1 MRVAKMFKDEL
12 LASYQ
17 PEALAELNA
26 RFTRFK
32 TQGSHEMVTVGPVP
46 FSSLCAHH
54 LLPFHGTAHVGYIPD
69 KWLVGL
75 SKIPRVVEHFART
88 LQMQERMTTQ
98 IADYIHSNLQPQGL
112 IVLVEAR
119 HLCMECRGVKTSGA
133 VTRTSALRGAAKT
146 SSEVRDEFYRLL
158 SR

>member
-1 MRVAKMFKDEL
+1 MFKDEL
-12 LASYQ
+12 LASYRDG
-17 PEALAELNA
+17 ALDDLNQ
-26 RFTRFK
+26 RFTLFEAR
-32 TQGSHEMVTVGPVP
+32 GSHEMVTVGPVP

-54 LLPFHGTAHVGYIPD
+54 LLPFHGVAHVGYIPD

-75 SKIPRVVEHFART
+75 SKIPRVVEHFARL

-98 IADYIHSNLQPQGL
+98 IADYLDANLHPQGL

-133 VTRTSALRGAAKT
+133 ITRTSALRGVAKS
-146 SSEVRDEFYRLL
+146 SSEVREEFYRLL

>member
-1 MRVAKMFKDEL
+1 MRVARMFKDEL
-12 LASYQ
+12 LASYH
-17 PEALAELNA
+17 PDALAKLDA
-26 RFTRFK
+26 SFTLFETK
-32 TQGSHEMVTVGPVP
+32 NSHEMVTVGPVP

-54 LLPFHGTAHVGYIPD
+54 LLPFHGTAHVGYIPG

-98 IADYIHSNLQPQGL
+98 IADYIDHNLQPQGL

-133 VTRTSALRGAAKT
+133 VTRTSALRGAAK
-146 SSEVRDEFYRLL
+146 SSAEVRDEFYRLL

>member
-1 MRVAKMFKDEL
+1 MFRDEL
-12 LASYQ
+12 LSSYRDG
-17 PEALAELNA
+17 ALDDLNQ
-26 RFTRFK
+26 RFTLFETK
-32 TQGSHEMVTVGPVP
+32 GSHEMVTVGPVP

-54 LLPFHGTAHVGYIPD
+54 LLPFHGVAHVGYIPG

-75 SKIPRVVEHFART
+75 SKIPRVVEHFARL

-98 IADYIHSNLQPQGL
+98 IADYLDDNLHPQGL

-133 VTRTSALRGAAKT
+133 ITRTSALRGSAKS
-146 SSEVRDEFYRLL
+146 SSEVREEFYRLL